1 MSLFSLM
8 RMFTIRFRMLGA
20 IAVVLCLLGMLGG
33 GPGCGACC
41 ASSP

>member
-33 GPGCGACC
+33 PGCGACC